1 MPTTKQP
8 AFEYKAGAKLPEIDK
23 SIDNLAGQKVNSTA
37 RYFYF
42 DNTTGQTSGE
52 TATVCYN
59 SISHGCGRGKGL
71 GLVFQGYGG
80 FDKAACGSGKGD
92 RWRAASESDLYTNIP
107 MPFVMVDEGHYN
119 KESLEWLKALLDPEG
134 PFKTLLP
141 IMLETDPEQVQARRA
156 FIFPDTCLIPAR
168 LTWCFAIASRLGFAN
183 PRVLWRYLH
192 MRDRGLDT
200 RTALLIAGGFEHQVV
215 AGKITGKIIKSYTS
229 GFLGVDV
236 TAYAGRFLSS
246 SPVVDKTIGQHQNPS
261 TYGSAKVFESG
272 KMDLKKMTFDDWNEV
287 IEYVQARGREQSQE
301 LKIAA

>member
-1 MPTTKQP
+1 MTTKKQP
-8 AFEYKAGAKLPEIDK
+8 ASDFNPKAGAKLPEIDK
-23 SIDNLAGQKVNSTA
+23 SIDGLAGQKVNSTA

-42 DNTTGQTSGE
+42 NNTTGQTSGD

-59 SISHGCGRGKGL
+59 SISYGCKPGQGL

-80 FDKAACGSGKGD
+80 FEKGD
-92 RWRAASESDLYTNIP
+92 RWRAASESDLYTNIA

-246 SPVVDKTIGQHQNPS
+246 SPIVDKTIGQGANPN

-301 LKIAA
+301 LKLAA